1 MKKSARKLT
10 CLLISATTL
19 TFAAGMASASPAV
32 PKLAGTWEIVGTPD
46 PGGCGP
52 TSPFT
57 GLTTI
62 TPDGSLT
69 NVDPD
74 PAVSTTVGQAYKLGK
89 HMYAIGFF
97 GYLNPAPGI
106 TLRIEVQS
114 TLTDSSPGETAGRF
128 RSIVTDPNGIIPECV
143 YEGTISGTRLVPM
156 PY

>member
-1 MKKSARKLT
+1 MKKPTRQLT
-10 CLLISATTL
+10 SLLISATAL
-19 TFAAGMASASPAV
+19 MLAAGEASAAPAV
-32 PKLAGTWEIVGTPD
+32 PKIAGTWEIVGTPD

-62 TPDGSLT
+62 TPDGYVT

-74 PAVSTTVGQAYKLGK
+74 PAVSATVGQAYKLGK
-89 HMYAIGFF
+89 KMYAIGFF

-106 TLRIEVQS
+106 TLHIEVQS
-114 TLTDSSPGETAGRF
+114 TVTDSGPGEAAGRF
-128 RSIVTDPNGIIPECV
+128 RSIVTNPNGIFPECV
-143 YEGTISGTRLVPM
+143 YEGTITGTRLAPM